1 MTIIVDA
8 NILISGII
16 NPRGIIPALILE
28 NPWIEFVTPEYAIE
42 EINLHKLRICKA
54 TKIPVPTFEASLSKI
69 LSHVLSFSGDG
80 VSEADILQAEKITAA
95 IDRKDI
101 WYIAFAIAFDAMLWT
116 GDLKLYRGLRRQGF
130 NNIIITSELKEIIQG
145 ML

>member
-16 NPRGIIPALILE
+16 NPRGIIPEILLK
-28 NPWIEFVTPEYAIE
+28 NPRIEFVIPEYAVE
-42 EINLHKLRICKA
+42 EINLHKLRICRE
-54 TKIPVPTFEASLSKI
+54 TKTHVSTFEASLASI
-69 LSHVLSFSGDG
+69 LSNVLHFSVDAI
-80 VSEADILQAEKITAA
+80 SEADVVQAEKITAA
-95 IDRKDI
+95 IDRKDV

-130 NNIIITSELKEIIQG
+130 NKIVITSELKEIIKG
-145 ML
+145 MI